1 MVCAESIASAD
12 WSTNQTAPD
21 AGHKPSCRGAN
32 ITRQGVWGR
41 KGSAD
46 RIGIIGMT
54 EYFIFHLVV
63 GYLLDRA
70 RLCVTPLAGLLDH
83 EAADVKVRAVQ
94 LKH

>member
-1 MVCAESIASAD
+1 MRAA
-12 WSTNQTAPD
+12 
-21 AGHKPSCRGAN
+21 KPFMLRCKYA
-32 ITRQGVWGR
+32 RQALCR

-46 RIGIIGMT
+46 RIGMT

-70 RLCVTPLAGLLDH
+70 RLCVMPLAGLLDH
-83 EAADVKVRAVQ
+83 EAPDLKVRAVQ